1 MTEPAAGTVAGETSK
16 AESKRAKRHARHA
29 ERRKRKRARAAFWLR
44 SVRSGVRWMPMPM
57 ACALGH
63 ALGTLG
69 WFLGGRVRRQA
80 LEHLAFAMPE
90 KSESE
95 RRRIGRRSCA
105 LIGRG
110 MLAFVVAHRMGPDRA
125 LARLAVTGDE
135 PVRAAIAEGNGV
147 LIVTFHFGCF
157 EMLAAWMGKN
167 LGGRAVGRESDED
180 GPTAMLIDMRRDL
193 GCDTIQRGEPREILR
208 ALRAAKPVAML
219 IDQDTSDVSGA
230 FVPFFGRLAHTPLG
244 PAALAVRTGAAVV
257 MGFVTWDGLSRHRAF
272 GLPPMYARTD
282 LPAADAALELTA
294 RMTAAGEAEIRKRPD
309 HWVWMHRR
317 WNTRPEDHPDY
328 PVFAEVPR

>member
-1 MTEPAAGTVAGETSK
+1 MTQTDAGTAGDAASK
-16 AESKRAKRHARHA
+16 AASRKAERRARHA
-29 ERRKRKRARAAFWLR
+29 ERRKRKRARAASSLR
-44 SVRSGVRWMPMPM
+44 ALRAAVRWMPMPM

-63 ALGTLG
+63 ALGTIG
-69 WFLGGRVRRQA
+69 WYFGGRIRRQA

-90 KSESE
+90 KSEGE

-110 MLAFVVAHRMGPDRA
+110 MLAFVVAHRMGPERA
-125 LARLAVTGDE
+125 LARVAVTGAE
-135 PVRAAIAEGNGV
+135 PVRAAQAEGKGA

-157 EMLAAWMGKN
+157 EMLAAWMGRH

-180 GPTAMLIDMRRDL
+180 GPTAMLIDMRREL

-208 ALRAAKPVAML
+208 TLRAGNPVAML

-230 FVPFFGRLAHTPLG
+230 FVPYFGRLAHTPLG
-244 PAALAVRTGAAVV
+244 PAALAVRTGAPVV
-257 MGFVTWDGLSRHRAF
+257 MGFVVWDGLSRHRAY
-272 GLPPMYARTD
+272 GLAPMYARSD
-282 LPAADAALELTA
+282 LPAAEAALELTA
-294 RMTAAGEAEIRKRPD
+294 RMTRAGEEQVRAHPD

-328 PVFAEVPR
+328 PVWTEATR

>member
-1 MTEPAAGTVAGETSK
+1 MTESAAPTSAGAPDA
-16 AESKRAKRHARHA
+16 AEAKKAKRRARHA
-29 ERRKRKRARAAFWLR
+29 ERRKRKRARAASWLKF
-44 SVRSGVRWMPMPM
+44 VRSCVRWMPMPV

-63 ALGTLG
+63 ALGTVG
-69 WFLGGRVRRQA
+69 WYFGGRIRRQA

-90 KSESE
+90 KPESE

-110 MLAFVVAHRMGPDRA
+110 MLAFIVAHRMGPDRA
-125 LARLAVTGDE
+125 LRLIEVTGSE
-135 PVRAAIAEGNGV
+135 PVRAAQAEGKGV
-147 LIVTFHFGCF
+147 LIVTFHFGSF

-167 LGGRAVGRESDED
+167 LGGCAVGRESDED
-180 GPTAMLIDMRRDL
+180 GPTALLIDMRRDL
-193 GCDTIQRGEPREILR
+193 GCTTIQRGEPREILR
-208 ALRAAKPVAML
+208 ALRVAKPVAML

-230 FVPFFGRLAHTPLG
+230 FVPYFGRLAHTPLG
-244 PAALAVRTGAAVV
+244 PAALAVRTGAPVV
-257 MGFVTWDGLSRHRAF
+257 MGFVTWDGLSRHKAY

-282 LPAADAALELTA
+282 LAPAEAALELTA
-294 RMTAAGEAEIRKRPD
+294 RMTRAGEDQVRAHPD

-328 PVFAEVPR
+328 PVFTEVPR